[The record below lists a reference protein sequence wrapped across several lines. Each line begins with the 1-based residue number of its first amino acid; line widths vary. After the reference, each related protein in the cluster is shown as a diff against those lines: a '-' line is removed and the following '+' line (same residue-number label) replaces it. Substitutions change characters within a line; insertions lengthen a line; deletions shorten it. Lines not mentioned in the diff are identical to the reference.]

1 MQLGMLESRSLAGQ
15 VADNLEQLIIDNKLS
30 PGDKIPN
37 ELDLVSQ
44 LGVGRGT
51 IREAMKILESR
62 SVVEIRRGKGTYVC
76 SHVGMVEDPLGFR
89 FAQDKKKLAEDLS
102 DLRSMLEPRIAA
114 LSAERATDQDIR
126 ELQAI
131 CDEVE
136 ELILNHEDYGQRD
149 MDFHRKIASISGNTV
164 VPQIIPLITQGISLY
179 VDLANHSFAGS
190 AAETHK
196 RVVDAIR
203 RHDSHEAYEAMAA
216 HMKENRE
223 NLKLFE
229 INGV

>member
-89 FAQDKKKLAEDLS
+89 FAQDKKKLA
-102 DLRSMLEPRIAA
+102 
-114 LSAERATDQDIR
+114 R
-126 ELQAI
+126 ESHWAHPIYPFLPAPSVPW
-131 CDEVE
+131 DK
-136 ELILNHEDYGQRD
+136 DSGQNQWWSQSPGQTS
-149 MDFHRKIASISGNTV
+149 SIEA
-164 VPQIIPLITQGISLY
+164 PDSLPY
-179 VDLANHSFAGS
+179 S
-190 AAETHK
+190 
-196 RVVDAIR
+196 
-203 RHDSHEAYEAMAA
+203 
-216 HMKENRE
+216 
-223 NLKLFE
+223 
-229 INGV
+229 